1 MKELHCKLCGSG
13 NIIRKD
19 ETYICEACNKEYSA
33 MEIIQLTEDDIEEEH
48 KTLKLTKGSIAE
60 KSRDFHKVKSLSYY
74 ENLLK
79 ANPDDWQGQFFVVYL
94 NAQNAG
100 INDIIPSISRL
111 INASHKSLKLIK
123 ENVESSQKQMEALME
138 ISGAFQIIAAT
149 FKNTNSNKKTDNEAL
164 IARTNKEW
172 VLRVEH
178 LAKMFYSFGDEVKD
192 MFGVYVLQSNSEMSA
207 TEVFANYKKRW
218 GIETFYQYLKNIGD
232 FNNLMVQDYYKE
244 QGLAFIMLITGQIH
258 QKMISAVKKLH
269 NNTIIHFQLGGNSVN
284 GEPFAALAFTPFLN
298 LLLLLFR

>member
-19 ETYICEACNKEYSA
+19 ETYICASCNKEYSA

-94 NAQNAG
+94 NAQNAE
-100 INDIIPSISRL
+100 INDIIPSISKL

-192 MFGVYVLQSNSEMSA
+192 MFGEDFKLIYLNSWKTAVWYNLDIVSLSA
-207 TEVFANYKKRW
+207 NKEAQINKIKEYELKIKKEDEEYDSKLESKY
-218 GIETFYQYLKNIGD
+218 GINIEED
-232 FNNLMVQDYYKE
+232 SRDSFFKRI
-244 QGLAFIMLITGQIH
+244 F
-258 QKMISAVKKLH
+258 KK
-269 NNTIIHFQLGGNSVN
+269 S
-284 GEPFAALAFTPFLN
+284 
-298 LLLLLFR
+298 